1 MATKTK
7 TVSRSVSTSRVSAPT
22 KSTFAGFGEWLG
34 FGDGLRVRNAF
45 RDQIEK
51 FGRDRKFGSHKE
63 VTDLHRAVLA
73 RMVARRMER
82 DETYAKQFPHASA
95 FVASVKFPSD
105 ALDNASHWN
114 GCAYV
119 GAKATAKRIAKRK

>member
-1 MATKTK
+1 MAKKIAT
-7 TVSRSVSTSRVSAPT
+7 RAVSAPS
-22 KSTFAGFGEWLG
+22 KSTYAGFGEWLG

-51 FGRDRKFGSHKE
+51 FGADRKWGSHAI

-82 DETYAKQFPHASA
+82 DETYAKQFPHAA
-95 FVASVKFPSD
+95 GFVASVKFPAD

-114 GCAYV
+114 GGEYV
-119 GAKATAKRIAKRK
+119 GAKAKAPRAPRKTRRG